1 MAMAIPKRTR
11 AMPTASAGDRISPG
25 DGAVFFDRMAAVLR
39 AVLEVVDGV
48 NGAGHQAEC
57 NENQK
62 RLGNGVHIGN
72 PVTEKKG

>member
-1 MAMAIPKRTR
+1 
-11 AMPTASAGDRISPG
+11 
-25 DGAVFFDRMAAVLR
+25 MAAVLR